1 MLQRP
6 FFCDIIE
13 NIGGWIK
20 QQMKVDYLKVE
31 TEAEERA
38 VIRAVALTESIQYA
52 KDLLE
57 NNCRSLAGV
66 RENETFMVRTDRI
79 YYVESVD
86 KRSYVYTKENCYET
100 KLRLYETEEVLNAD
114 FFRCSKALIVNI
126 RKIKSVRSEIN
137 GRMIAELLNGEEIII
152 SRSYVKDLK
161 RKLGL

>member
-57 NNCRSLAGV
+57 NNCRSLAVV
-66 RENETFMVRTDRI
+66 R
-79 YYVESVD
+79 
-86 KRSYVYTKENCYET
+86 
-100 KLRLYETEEVLNAD
+100 
-114 FFRCSKALIVNI
+114 
-126 RKIKSVRSEIN
+126 
-137 GRMIAELLNGEEIII
+137 
-152 SRSYVKDLK
+152 
-161 RKLGL
+161 